1 MQAAIVCAWS
11 LKDGRASRRG
21 ALHDVIASVMARR
34 KEVVESGA
42 HVESGETC
50 TVFGEAAASRSCS
63 DPDAEYDRWPE
74 EAAR

>member
-1 MQAAIVCAWS
+1 
-11 LKDGRASRRG
+11 
-21 ALHDVIASVMARR
+21 MARR